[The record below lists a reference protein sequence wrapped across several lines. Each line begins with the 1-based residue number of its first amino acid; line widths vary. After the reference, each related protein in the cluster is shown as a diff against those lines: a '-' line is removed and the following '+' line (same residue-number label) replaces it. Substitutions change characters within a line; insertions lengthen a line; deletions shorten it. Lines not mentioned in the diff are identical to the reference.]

1 MRIPITNA
9 VDPDTLAAQFTTSL
23 GIPVAVNTRDPGQ
36 VDDQGA
42 AIPGVVV
49 LVDPATGG
57 ELPDQ
62 DAVRVAAVIAAHVV
76 PVVKTPH
83 RALADAI
90 TSANNVGDVKAALL
104 AFAGTV
110 AAGEDQKR
118 QKPLKHPHGG
128 H

>member
-1 MRIPITNA
+1 MRIPITA
-9 VDPDTLAAQFTTSL
+9 PVDPDSLAAQFATSL

-42 AIPGVVV
+42 TIPGVVV

-62 DAVRVAAVIAAHVV
+62 DVGKVAAVLAAHVV
-76 PVVKTPH
+76 PVVKSPH

-104 AFAGTV
+104 AFAGAV
-110 AAGEDQKR
+110 ATSEDQRQKR
-118 QKPLKHPHGG
+118 QKHPHGG

>member
-1 MRIPITNA
+1 MRIPITA
-9 VDPDTLAAQFTTSL
+9 PVDPDSLAAQFATSL

-49 LVDPATGG
+49 LIDPATGG

-62 DAVRVAAVIAAHVV
+62 DAGKVALVIAAHN
-76 PVVKTPH
+76 PNLVKTPN
-83 RALADAI
+83 RALVDALG
-90 TSANNVGDVKAALL
+90 SANNLQDVRAALV
-104 AFAGTV
+104 AFAG
-110 AAGEDQKR
+110 ANAGAEDRAR
-118 QKPLKHPHGG
+118 QRKHPKG